1 MELRRSCYLIAAPA
15 DLPSGRVLVVTLL
28 YISSDDFSIEFKVED
43 TKHVIKSF
51 MRSKLISWYVLYMER
66 SLSLWSLVIV
76 SPPPRVLS
84 SVMRMM

>member
-1 MELRRSCYLIAAPA
+1 MAKFTFVSQARATKCGKEKGNFVELRRSCYLIAAPA

-51 MRSKLISWYVLYMER
+51 MRNELISW
-66 SLSLWSLVIV
+66 
-76 SPPPRVLS
+76 
-84 SVMRMM
+84 